1 GDQVEVHVV
10 RGAQGVGDD
19 VGAVLG
25 GQRPLDPV
33 VDGVGRLLVAEAD
46 EGELLGADHAGGDL
60 DDPDLLAVELQ
71 AEGAGEHVLARL
83 RGVVSGAAGIRLVGG
98 DGGHEEHVAAPA
110 AAQGG
115 QQRPGHAQG
124 AEHVGLVH
132 PLPPAEVRL
141 GDRIDAEGT
150 AGDVDDGV
158 ELLAEQLVRPL
169 GERGDGCIV
178 GTSTP
183 RVAQPVSSASACSRS
198 SRRATARTCQPSAT
212 RRRAVARPMPDEA
225 PVTTAVRGVE
235 GSVASWV
242 LGEVMASQ
250 YAEHVPGCT
259 TAAGAGA
266 AAPLWS
272 SAQVARL
279 ARVSTYRSVA
289 AAAFRQY
296 STYRMATAAG
306 VFTNV
311 VFGFIRASILF
322 AAIGGPG
329 GELSGYTI
337 AQAATYVWLG
347 QALLAPIE
355 AFGTRE

>member
-1 GDQVEVHVV
+1 MPGAISMTRTFSPLSSRRRVRASMCSPAFAALYPEPPGYASWAATEVTKSTSP
-10 RGAQGVGDD
+10 
-19 VGAVLG
+19 
-25 GQRPLDPV
+25 RPLRRRA
-33 VDGVGRLLVAEAD
+33 GSSALVTRRAPST
-46 EGELLGADHAGGDL
+46 L
-60 DDPDLLAVELQ
+60 
-71 AEGAGEHVLARL
+71 
-83 RGVVSGAAGIRLVGG
+83 VSYIRCHLPRSASATGSTPR
-98 DGGHEEHVAAPA
+98 A
-110 AAQGG
+110 
-115 QQRPGHAQG
+115 
-124 AEHVGLVH
+124 
-132 PLPPAEVRL
+132 PPATWTTALSSSPNSSCVRSASAAT
-141 GDRIDAEGT
+141 DASS
-150 AGDVDDGV
+150 V
-158 ELLAEQLVRPL
+158 
-169 GERGDGCIV
+169 
-178 GTSTP
+178 TSTP

-347 QALLAPIE
+347 QPLLAPIE
-355 AFGTRE
+355 AFGTREVSQRVHQGDIAIDLLRPVSFLGLHYAQKLGRSGFLLLGRGIPPLLVGAV

>member
-1 GDQVEVHVV
+1 
-10 RGAQGVGDD
+10 
-19 VGAVLG
+19 
-25 GQRPLDPV
+25 
-33 VDGVGRLLVAEAD
+33 
-46 EGELLGADHAGGDL
+46 
-60 DDPDLLAVELQ
+60 
-71 AEGAGEHVLARL
+71 
-83 RGVVSGAAGIRLVGG
+83 
-98 DGGHEEHVAAPA
+98 
-110 AAQGG
+110 
-115 QQRPGHAQG
+115 
-124 AEHVGLVH
+124 
-132 PLPPAEVRL
+132 
-141 GDRIDAEGT
+141 
-150 AGDVDDGV
+150 
-158 ELLAEQLVRPL
+158 
-169 GERGDGCIV
+169 
-178 GTSTP
+178 
-183 RVAQPVSSASACSRS
+183 
-198 SRRATARTCQPSAT
+198 
-212 RRRAVARPMPDEA
+212 DEA

-272 SAQVARL
+272 SAQAARLARGSTYRSGGAASFRQYSTYRLACGAVAAAPWWSSASVARL
-279 ARVSTYRSVA
+279 PRVSTYRAVA

-322 AAIGGPG
+322 AAICGPG

-355 AFGTRE
+355 AFGTREVSQRVRPGEIAIDR